1 MTGRRVSL
9 ILAALGLAALILAA
23 AWWWVVF
30 RQVIANGYMGWSQA
44 VVCAGSKSAIC
55 DLAMALCGA
64 RHPFGIDTYSASLFW
79 LALASLCGS
88 LATSAYSRVN

>member
-1 MTGRRVSL
+1 VTGRRISL
-9 ILAALGLAALILAA
+9 ILAALGLASLILAV

-30 RQVIANGYMGWSQA
+30 RQAIANGYMGWSQA

>member
-1 MTGRRVSL
+1 MTGRRISL
-9 ILAALGLAALILAA
+9 ILAALGLVALILAA
-23 AWWWVVF
+23 GWWWVVF
-30 RQVIANGYMGWSQA
+30 RQVIANGYLGWGQA

-79 LALASLCGS
+79 LALASLFAS
-88 LATSAYSRVN
+88 LTTSAYARLS